1 MDKACSFSVA
11 IVLDLA
17 VDVFPSVGA
26 FRGLVLSQFLE
37 EAPAGR
43 ECFASSGKQFLF
55 LFAETRVSK
64 LFCSLCL
71 VSLVVMLH
79 RIRAMFARVQAGDL
93 TAKIVGGLGFITVGG
108 IAVRVNS
115 MDFLHTVRQ
124 ARKEDQERDRRYLQE
139 MQDRRRSV
147 DRLVKSAFFAEPP
160 IVEIP
165 RKAAEAGRALVVGSL
180 VSAVHE
186 LLAPG

>member
-1 MDKACSFSVA
+1 
-11 IVLDLA
+11 
-17 VDVFPSVGA
+17 
-26 FRGLVLSQFLE
+26 
-37 EAPAGR
+37 
-43 ECFASSGKQFLF
+43 
-55 LFAETRVSK
+55 
-64 LFCSLCL
+64 
-71 VSLVVMLH
+71 MLH

-108 IAVRVNS
+108 IAVCVNS
-115 MDFLHTVRQ
+115 MDFLHTVWQ

-165 RKAAEAGRALVVGSL
+165 RKAAEAGRALVVGSP